1 MFIKLEFIV
10 RDNNNEEIIDKIILM
25 LRLLRNFFGLLGI
38 KSIDKNF
45 RVVVKVDVV
54 NGRNKWLIIL
64 VIVVLVFN
72 LEIIFL
78 LIWLIIII
86 VILINN
92 FRVIIN
98 LVIDIWCRGILRNF
112 IIFKIM

>member
-1 MFIKLEFIV
+1 MLILLINFLVLLLI
-10 RDNNNEEIIDKIILM
+10 KII
-25 LRLLRNFFGLLGI
+25 G
-38 KSIDKNF
+38 KNV

-54 NGRNKWLIIL
+54 NGRNKWLIVL

-78 LIWLIIII
+78 LILLIIII
-86 VILINN
+86 VVLINN